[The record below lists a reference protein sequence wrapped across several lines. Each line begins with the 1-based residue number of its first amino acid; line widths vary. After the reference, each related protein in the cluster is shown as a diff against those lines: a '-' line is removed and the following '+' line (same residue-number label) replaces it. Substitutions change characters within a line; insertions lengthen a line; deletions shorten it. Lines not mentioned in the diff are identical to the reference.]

1 MQRAA
6 SALLFSGKDNEG
18 HEAMDADGLQ
28 RGFQLGEWRVTPAD
42 STIAGQSG
50 TRTLQPANLQLL
62 LALAAHRGEAIDK
75 DIAGDGSGTGR
86 YTDRAQV
93 CGTRGARRRFA
104 ERERSPEN
112 PMSEAQ
118 KTEEGSP
125 P

>member
-42 STIAGQSG
+42 STIAGPSG

-75 DIAGDGSGTGR
+75 VELISPATAPEPAGIPTER
-86 YTDRAQV
+86 KFPELVARV
-93 CGTRGARRRFA
+93 GA
-104 ERERSPEN
+104 SPHV
-112 PMSEAQ
+112 SEAQ
-118 KTEEGSP
+118 KTR
-125 P
+125 